1 MRSYGRQRATSFGH
15 AQRGLRHLLATE
27 PNARV
32 HATLAVV
39 ALAVAC
45 RLERWEWVALILAT
59 GSVWAAEALN
69 TAVELLADEV
79 TLERRERIGRAKD
92 VAAAGVL
99 ATALA
104 AAVVGL
110 IVFAPHLRAFQAIV
124 GA

>member
-1 MRSYGRQRATSFGH
+1 MRQYGRQRATSFGH
-15 AQRGLRHLLATE
+15 ALRGLRHLLATE
-27 PNARV
+27 PNARIHAV
-32 HATLAVV
+32 ATLAVV

-45 RLERWEWVALILAT
+45 RLVRWEWAALALAT

-79 TLERRERIGRAKD
+79 TQERRERIGRAKD

-110 IVFAPHLRAFQAIV
+110 VVFVPHLA
-124 GA
+124 G